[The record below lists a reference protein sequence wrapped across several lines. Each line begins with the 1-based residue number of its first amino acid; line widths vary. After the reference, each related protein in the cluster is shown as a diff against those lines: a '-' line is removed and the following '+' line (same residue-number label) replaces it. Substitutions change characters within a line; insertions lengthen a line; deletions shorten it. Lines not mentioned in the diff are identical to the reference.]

1 MELSNQNL
9 VYDDNPLIRT
19 LSQNVSLPLCEEDRE
34 LLLAMHRYVLESQD
48 DELCAQ
54 KNLSPAVG
62 LAAIQVGVP
71 KKMIAVTVPD
81 EETGE
86 LRSWALANPKLIS
99 RSKQMAFLEN
109 GEGCLSVKDIHDG
122 VVVRPY
128 HIKVK
133 GYDAL
138 TNKDVIIDAKGF
150 LAMVLQHEL
159 AHLNGGLFYDHIVSR
174 EDVDPTAI
182 VLE

>member
-1 MELSNQNL
+1 MELSNKNL

-19 LSQNVSLPLCEEDRE
+19 VSKNVSIPLSQEDRE
-34 LLLAMHRYVLESQD
+34 LLLAMHRYVLDSQD
-48 DELCAQ
+48 EELCAQ
-54 KNLSPAVG
+54 RDLSPAVG

-99 RSKQMAFLEN
+99 RSKQLAFLEN

-122 VVVRPY
+122 VVMRPY

-133 GYDAL
+133 GFDAL
-138 TNKDVIIDAKGF
+138 SDQDITIEAKGF

-159 AHLNGGLFYDHIVSR
+159 AHLTGGLYYDHLVSR
-174 EDVDPTAI
+174 DQVDPDAI